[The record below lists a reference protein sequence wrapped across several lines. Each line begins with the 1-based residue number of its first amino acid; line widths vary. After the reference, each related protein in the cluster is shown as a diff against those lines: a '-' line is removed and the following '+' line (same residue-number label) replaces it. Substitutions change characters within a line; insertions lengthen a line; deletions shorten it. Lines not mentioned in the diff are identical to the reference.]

1 MRVCLPPSSSKVRN
15 AWIFTLTPPTCFHGM
30 VFEHRGVTLS
40 FIILKYICNCNVN
53 IWDKLINANIW
64 NTNFSIMNKSGEEK
78 KSGLMIQGQNNEAR
92 NNKNCINSL
101 HKTRLRRSQHKTEKL
116 QTLTQYLTTEPSRQ
130 ISNVKYAIRKLTQD
144 PTLLVHSLCYCPRRF
159 LRTLATNL

>member
-1 MRVCLPPSSSKVRN
+1 MAGAGTFSLCRWVPNSSRTHMTCYPMVTEIFSVEVMWVWESVYSPPSSSKVRN

-53 IWDKLINANIW
+53 IWDKLINAK

-78 KSGLMIQGQNNEAR
+78 KVAWWYKDNITKPEITKTVLTV
-92 NNKNCINSL
+92 CIWQDCEDHNTKLKSY
-101 HKTRLRRSQHKTEKL
+101 RL
-116 QTLTQYLTTEPSRQ
+116 
-130 ISNVKYAIRKLTQD
+130 
-144 PTLLVHSLCYCPRRF
+144 
-159 LRTLATNL
+159 